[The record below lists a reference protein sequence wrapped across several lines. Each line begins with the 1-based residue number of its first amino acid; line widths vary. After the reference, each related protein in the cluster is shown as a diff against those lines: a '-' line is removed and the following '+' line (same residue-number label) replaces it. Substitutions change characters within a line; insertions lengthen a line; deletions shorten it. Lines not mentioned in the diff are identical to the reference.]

1 MNDLVPVFVLAIM
14 TFGIYRIFELFVR
27 RNERMSI
34 IEKFSEGVDPQIL
47 KDQFKIPL
55 YKSSDNG
62 SWAIRIGLLL
72 VGIGFGVTIAAVV
85 DLLTVAPSMDTDDRL
100 FYEFRNTISVLYPA
114 CAAVFGGLGL
124 VIAYFVEKKNEKN
137 NPKSEY

>member
-1 MNDLVPVFVLAIM
+1 MNDLAPVFVLAIV
-14 TFGIYRIFELFVR
+14 TFGIYKIFELFVR

-34 IEKFSEGVDPQIL
+34 IEKFSTGIDPQIL
-47 KDQFKIPL
+47 MNQFTLPI
-55 YKSSDNG
+55 YQSRDNG

-72 VGIGFGVTIAAVV
+72 LGIGLGVVIAAII
-85 DLLTVAPSMDTDDRL
+85 DLLAVPPTSGGEV

-114 CAAVFGGLGL
+114 LAAVFGGLGL
-124 VIAYFVEKKNEKN
+124 VSAYFIEKKKDKS

>member
-1 MNDLVPVFVLAIM
+1 MNDLAPVFVLAIV
-14 TFGIYRIFELFVR
+14 TFGIYKIFELFVR

-34 IEKFSEGVDPQIL
+34 IEKFSTGIDPQIL
-47 KDQFKIPL
+47 MNQFSLPI
-55 YKSSDNG
+55 YQSRDNG

-72 VGIGFGVTIAAVV
+72 LGIGLGVVIAAII
-85 DLLTVAPSMDTDDRL
+85 DLLAVPPTSGGEV

-114 CAAVFGGLGL
+114 LAAVFGGLGL
-124 VIAYFVEKKNEKN
+124 VSAYFIEKKKDKN

>member
-1 MNDLVPVFVLAIM
+1 MNDLAPVFVLAIV
-14 TFGIYRIFELFVR
+14 TFGIYKIFELFVR

-34 IEKFSEGVDPQIL
+34 IEKFSTGIDPQIL
-47 KDQFKIPL
+47 MNQFSLPI
-55 YKSSDNG
+55 YQSRDNG

-72 VGIGFGVTIAAVV
+72 LGIGLGVVIAAII
-85 DLLTVAPSMDTDDRL
+85 DLLAVPPTSGGEV

-114 CAAVFGGLGL
+114 LAAVFGGLGL
-124 VIAYFVEKKNEKN
+124 VSAYFIEKKKDKS